1 MNQIINQEVYAFRS
15 RLEELAKE
23 IHHLTIIVNHD
34 ELAETV
40 SSLRNRI
47 NEPYMFVI
55 VGEVKAGKS
64 SFINALLDTGKEI
77 TKVAPQPMTD
87 TIQQIVYG
95 EQEEVIVI
103 NPFLK
108 KITQPIDI
116 LKEVAIVD
124 TPGTNTIIEKHQQIT
139 EEFIPSSDLIV
150 FVFES
155 KNPYRQ
161 SAWDFLEYIKDDWKK
176 KVIFVLQQKD
186 LMDAADLRVNIDGVV
201 NQAEKK
207 GMSHPIVFAVSA
219 KMEQEGNKAE
229 SGFGEIRNF
238 ISHNITGGKAPYL
251 KLENILVTLN
261 NIQHRIGVSLEVRKK
276 QYELDTAFRHDVTE
290 SLDQHETRSK
300 KHVDLLVENILN
312 AYDQATGR
320 AVSELNHGLSF
331 PVMLKRSFTSIF
343 SKKSTL
349 KAWLESVA
357 NQLSDDLN
365 NGLRNKLADGVSDV
379 AESIQQ
385 MAKIIQLKVQN
396 SQTILKNDQ
405 DIFSDI
411 AERRNYIMSDLQN
424 TFNQFLEKSDNFK
437 DQSLFPDQSGVS
449 ANIAT
454 GSGLAVVGIILAA
467 VTHGA
472 VFDIT
477 GGVLTAVGLLFA
489 SITTMVKKNKIMF
502 NFNIEIRKGKEKLA
516 TEVDS
521 QIKLYIAHLRKRIE
535 DNFIRFDEMLVQEE
549 KQIALIDNDFDKLS
563 VKLGSADHDLKKILI
578 KR

>member
-207 GMSHPIVFAVSA
+207 GMSRPLVFAVSA

-411 AERRNYIMSDLQN
+411 AERRNYIMTDLQN

-489 SITTMVKKNKIMF
+489 SITTMVKKNKIMT
-502 NFNIEIRKGKEKLA
+502 NFNAEIRKGKEKLA

-549 KQIALIDNDFDKLS
+549 KQISLIDNDFDKLS

-578 KR
+578 KL

>member
-103 NPFLK
+103 NTFLK

-207 GMSHPIVFAVSA
+207 GMSRPIVFAVSA

-411 AERRNYIMSDLQN
+411 AERRNYIMTDLQN

-489 SITTMVKKNKIMF
+489 SITTMVKKNKIMT
-502 NFNIEIRKGKEKLA
+502 NFNAEIRKGKEKLA

-578 KR
+578 KL

>member
-207 GMSHPIVFAVSA
+207 GMSRPIVFAVSA

-578 KR
+578 KL

>member
-186 LMDAADLRVNIDGVV
+186 LMDAADLRINIDGVV

-207 GMSHPIVFAVSA
+207 GMSRPIVFAVSA

-489 SITTMVKKNKIMF
+489 SITTMVKKNKIMS

-578 KR
+578 KL

>member
-186 LMDAADLRVNIDGVV
+186 LMDAADLRINIDGVV

-489 SITTMVKKNKIMF
+489 SITTMVKKNKIMS

>member
-1 MNQIINQEVYAFRS
+1 
-15 RLEELAKE
+15 LEELAKE

-207 GMSHPIVFAVSA
+207 GMSRPLVFAVSA

-411 AERRNYIMSDLQN
+411 AERRNYIMTDLQN

-489 SITTMVKKNKIMF
+489 SITTMVKKNKIMT
-502 NFNIEIRKGKEKLA
+502 NFNAEIRKGKEKLA

-549 KQIALIDNDFDKLS
+549 KQISLIDNDFDKLS

-578 KR
+578 KL

>member
-186 LMDAADLRVNIDGVV
+186 LMDAPDLRVNIDGVV

-489 SITTMVKKNKIMF
+489 SITTMVKKNKIMT
-502 NFNIEIRKGKEKLA
+502 NFNAEIRKGKEKLA

-578 KR
+578 KL

>member
-186 LMDAADLRVNIDGVV
+186 LMDAADLRINIDGVV

-207 GMSHPIVFAVSA
+207 GMSRPIVFAVSA

>member
-186 LMDAADLRVNIDGVV
+186 LMDAPDLRVNIDGVV

-207 GMSHPIVFAVSA
+207 GMSRPIVFAVSA

-489 SITTMVKKNKIMF
+489 SITTMVKKNKIMS

>member
-186 LMDAADLRVNIDGVV
+186 LMDAPDLRVNIDGVV

-489 SITTMVKKNKIMF
+489 SITTMVKKNKIMS

-578 KR
+578 KL

>member
-207 GMSHPIVFAVSA
+207 GMSRPLVFAVSA

-489 SITTMVKKNKIMF
+489 SITTMVKKNKIMS

>member
-207 GMSHPIVFAVSA
+207 GMSRPLVFAVSA

-411 AERRNYIMSDLQN
+411 AERRNYIMTDLQN

-578 KR
+578 KL

>member
-103 NPFLK
+103 NTFLK

-186 LMDAADLRVNIDGVV
+186 LMDVADLRVNIDGGV

-207 GMSHPIVFAVSA
+207 GMSRPIVFAVSA

-411 AERRNYIMSDLQN
+411 AERRNYIMTDLQN

-489 SITTMVKKNKIMF
+489 SITTMVKKNKIMT
-502 NFNIEIRKGKEKLA
+502 NFNAEIRKGKEKLA

-578 KR
+578 KL

>member
-207 GMSHPIVFAVSA
+207 GMSRPLVFAVSA

-411 AERRNYIMSDLQN
+411 AERRNYIMTDLQN

-489 SITTMVKKNKIMF
+489 SITTMVKKNKIMT
-502 NFNIEIRKGKEKLA
+502 NFNAEIRKGKEKLA

-578 KR
+578 KL

>member
-186 LMDAADLRVNIDGVV
+186 LMDAADLRINIDGVV

-207 GMSHPIVFAVSA
+207 GMSRPIVFAVSA

-578 KR
+578 KL

>member
-186 LMDAADLRVNIDGVV
+186 LMDAADLRINIDGVV

-207 GMSHPIVFAVSA
+207 GMSRPLVFAVSA

-489 SITTMVKKNKIMF
+489 SITTMVKKNKIMS

>member
-95 EQEEVIVI
+95 EHEEVIVI

-207 GMSHPIVFAVSA
+207 GMSRPLVFAVSA

-411 AERRNYIMSDLQN
+411 AERRNYIMTDLQN

-489 SITTMVKKNKIMF
+489 SITTMVKKNKIMT
-502 NFNIEIRKGKEKLA
+502 NFNAEIRKGKEKLA

-578 KR
+578 KL

>member
-186 LMDAADLRVNIDGVV
+186 LMDAADLRINIDGVV

-207 GMSHPIVFAVSA
+207 GMSRPIVFAVSA

-411 AERRNYIMSDLQN
+411 AERRNYIMTDLQN

-489 SITTMVKKNKIMF
+489 SITTMVKKNKIMS

-578 KR
+578 KL

>member
-489 SITTMVKKNKIMF
+489 SITTMVKKNKIMT

>member
-186 LMDAADLRVNIDGVV
+186 LMDAADLRINIDGVV

-207 GMSHPIVFAVSA
+207 GMSRPIVFAVSA

-411 AERRNYIMSDLQN
+411 AERRNYIMTDLQN

-489 SITTMVKKNKIMF
+489 SITTMVKKNKIMT
-502 NFNIEIRKGKEKLA
+502 NFNAEIRKGKEKLA

-549 KQIALIDNDFDKLS
+549 KQISLIDNDFDKLS

-578 KR
+578 KL

>member
-40 SSLRNRI
+40 SVLRNRI

-161 SAWDFLEYIKDDWKK
+161 SAWDFLDFIKDDWKK

-186 LMDAADLRVNIDGVV
+186 LMDATDLRINIDGVIS
-201 NQAEKK
+201 QAEKK
-207 GMSHPIVFAVSA
+207 GMNHPIVYAVSA
-219 KMEQEGNKAE
+219 KMEQEGNKVE
-229 SGFGEIRNF
+229 SGFGEIRDF
-238 ISHNITGGKAPYL
+238 ISRNITGGKAPYL
-251 KLENILVTLN
+251 KLENMLVTLH
-261 NIQHRIGVSLEVRKK
+261 NIQQRIGVSLEVRKK
-276 QYELDTAFRHDVTE
+276 QYDLDIAFRQDVTE
-290 SLDQHETRSK
+290 SLNQHETRSK

-343 SKKSTL
+343 NKKSTL
-349 KAWLESVA
+349 KAWLEGVA
-357 NQLSDDLN
+357 SQLADDLN

-411 AERRNYIMSDLQN
+411 AERRNYIMTDLQN

-437 DQSLFPDQSGVS
+437 DQSLFPDQSVVS

-477 GGVLTAVGLLFA
+477 GGVLTAIGLLFA
-489 SITTMVKKNKIMF
+489 SITTVVKKNKIMS
-502 NFNIEIRKGKEKLA
+502 NFNVEIRKGKEKLA

-521 QIKLYIAHLRKRIE
+521 QIKQYIAHLRKRIE

-549 KQIALIDNDFDKLS
+549 KQIALIDKDFDNLT
-563 VKLGSADHDLKKILI
+563 VKLESTDQDLKKILI
-578 KR
+578 KL

>member
-103 NPFLK
+103 NTFLK

-207 GMSHPIVFAVSA
+207 GMSRPLVFAVSA

-411 AERRNYIMSDLQN
+411 AERRNYIMTDLQN

-489 SITTMVKKNKIMF
+489 SITTMVKKNKIMT
-502 NFNIEIRKGKEKLA
+502 NFNAEIRKGKEKLA

-578 KR
+578 KL

>member
-207 GMSHPIVFAVSA
+207 GMSRPIVFAVSA

-411 AERRNYIMSDLQN
+411 AERRNYIMTDLQN

-489 SITTMVKKNKIMF
+489 SITTMVKKNKIMT
-502 NFNIEIRKGKEKLA
+502 NFNAEIRKGKEKLA

-578 KR
+578 KL

>member
-186 LMDAADLRVNIDGVV
+186 LMDAADLRINIDGVV

-207 GMSHPIVFAVSA
+207 GMSRPIVFAVSA

-489 SITTMVKKNKIMF
+489 SITTMVKKNKIMS

>member
-489 SITTMVKKNKIMF
+489 SITTMVKKNKIMS

>member
-186 LMDAADLRVNIDGVV
+186 LMDAADLRINIDGVV

-207 GMSHPIVFAVSA
+207 GMSRPLVFAVSA

-411 AERRNYIMSDLQN
+411 AERRNYIMTDLQN

-489 SITTMVKKNKIMF
+489 SITTMVKKNKIMT
-502 NFNIEIRKGKEKLA
+502 NFNAEIRKGKEKLA

-578 KR
+578 KL

>member
-103 NPFLK
+103 NTFLK

-186 LMDAADLRVNIDGVV
+186 LMDVADLRVNIDGVV

-207 GMSHPIVFAVSA
+207 GMSRPIVFAVSA

-411 AERRNYIMSDLQN
+411 AERRNYIMTDLQN

-489 SITTMVKKNKIMF
+489 SITTMVKKNKIMT
-502 NFNIEIRKGKEKLA
+502 NFNAEIRKGKEKLA

-578 KR
+578 KL

>member
-186 LMDAADLRVNIDGVV
+186 LMDAPDLRVNIDGVV

-207 GMSHPIVFAVSA
+207 GMSRPIVFAVSA

-489 SITTMVKKNKIMF
+489 SITTMVKKNKIMS

-578 KR
+578 KL

>member
-207 GMSHPIVFAVSA
+207 GMSRPIVFAVSA

-411 AERRNYIMSDLQN
+411 AERRNYIMTDLQN

-489 SITTMVKKNKIMF
+489 SITTMVKKNKIMT
-502 NFNIEIRKGKEKLA
+502 NFNAEIRKGKEKLA

-549 KQIALIDNDFDKLS
+549 KQISLIDNDFDKLS

-578 KR
+578 KL

>member
-186 LMDAADLRVNIDGVV
+186 LMDAPDLRVNIDGVV

-578 KR
+578 KL

>member
-186 LMDAADLRVNIDGVV
+186 LMDAPDLRVNIDGVV

-489 SITTMVKKNKIMF
+489 SITTMVKKNKIMS

>member
-207 GMSHPIVFAVSA
+207 GMSRPIVFAVSA

-489 SITTMVKKNKIMF
+489 SITTMVKKNKIMS

-578 KR
+578 KL

>member
-186 LMDAADLRVNIDGVV
+186 LIDAPDLRVNIDGVV

-207 GMSHPIVFAVSA
+207 GMSRPIVFAVSA

>member
-186 LMDAADLRVNIDGVV
+186 LMDAADLRINIDGVV

-207 GMSHPIVFAVSA
+207 GMSRPLVFAVSA

>member
-186 LMDAADLRVNIDGVV
+186 LMDVADLRVNIDGVV

-207 GMSHPIVFAVSA
+207 GMSRPIVFAVSA

-411 AERRNYIMSDLQN
+411 AERRNYIMTDLQN

-489 SITTMVKKNKIMF
+489 SITTMVKKNKIMT
-502 NFNIEIRKGKEKLA
+502 NFNAEIRKGKEKLA

-578 KR
+578 KL

>member
-207 GMSHPIVFAVSA
+207 GMSRPLVFAVSA

>member
-207 GMSHPIVFAVSA
+207 GMSRPIVFAVSA

-489 SITTMVKKNKIMF
+489 SITTMVKKNKIMS

>member
-1 MNQIINQEVYAFRS
+1 
-15 RLEELAKE
+15 
-23 IHHLTIIVNHD
+23 
-34 ELAETV
+34 
-40 SSLRNRI
+40 
-47 NEPYMFVI
+47 
-55 VGEVKAGKS
+55 
-64 SFINALLDTGKEI
+64 
-77 TKVAPQPMTD
+77 MTD

-207 GMSHPIVFAVSA
+207 GMSRPLVFAVSA

-411 AERRNYIMSDLQN
+411 AERRNYIMTDLQN

-489 SITTMVKKNKIMF
+489 SITTMVKKNKIMT
-502 NFNIEIRKGKEKLA
+502 NFNAEIRKGKEKLA

-549 KQIALIDNDFDKLS
+549 KQISLIDNDFDKLS

-578 KR
+578 KL